1 MEKKSFFLSLG
12 WVDAPALFAII
23 EEIGEMLLLTILSH
37 QFVPGKKNST
47 TESKLHMGK
56 RIIDGKSLC
65 CLIYIYIHHILI

>member
-1 MEKKSFFLSLG
+1 MEKKVLFSLSVGSMRLRFL
-12 WVDAPALFAII
+12 PI

-47 TESKLHMGK
+47 ESKLHMGK

-65 CLIYIYIHHILI
+65 CLIYIYLHHILI